1 MDAGAVLGDHRG
13 IRTIAEKGR
22 LKMTARGTI
31 QAATAFALAAL
42 FVVPAVSGAAEV
54 RPVFVAGFDTGGDKL
69 ATVTFTNGDTESIRA
84 NEGLYIGGGISVM
97 NEDKDI
103 EFVGT
108 VNYKY
113 AAVHADNEDITW
125 TRIPIDTL
133 LFYRWQKFRL
143 GGGLTF
149 QLSPNLK
156 ASGQLLS
163 SNVNVDNAVGL
174 LLQGDYLLG
183 KVNIGLRATLVD
195 FKANGSTAK
204 GNGVGVTFGITF

>member
-1 MDAGAVLGDHRG
+1 MTTRFKAVSLLLVLMGFS
-13 IRTIAEKGR
+13 A
-22 LKMTARGTI
+22 
-31 QAATAFALAAL
+31 
-42 FVVPAVSGAAEV
+42 VPAVPRAAEI
-54 RPVFVAGFDTGGDKL
+54 RPVFVAGYDTGGDKL
-69 ATVTFTNGDTESIRA
+69 VTVTFTNGDTESIRA

-113 AAVHADNEDITW
+113 QSVSADNGDITW

-149 QLSPNLK
+149 QTSPKLK
-156 ASGQLLS
+156 GSGAASS
-163 SNVNVDNAVGL
+163 VNVTPDNAVGL

-195 FKANGSTAK
+195 FKANGVTAK
-204 GNGVGVTFGITF
+204 GNGVGITFGITF